1 MGTHFVIVYTFYFGV
16 VNVEFEDVRR
26 DIFGDDDDDDIP
38 EVVHGAESAVVE
50 PVDDDDK
57 DFVEYFKL
65 NQHQRAKELQKD
77 FDAKHC
83 VNDLSVVE
91 KSHFED
97 IYTEIKF
104 YMFFGQEPTNNR
116 NWYSYLHH
124 NIRVNALYELNQSKK
139 IKIEGF
145 DASSALCSLKIGSK
159 KEVLVPATGSF
170 VITLEDGMEIIIRLL
185 RMTSSV
191 EWAIFCKDSI
201 DYGKWDKM
209 FREAVKE
216 YNQYKNSVF
225 DQEGNFIELPSVTFE
240 DIFLDKSIRDSVQTN
255 IVDYVNPLKIAIKKK
270 NGIPTRRGVIFTG
283 APGTGKTFLSR
294 VLANTLNTTFMIVTN
309 LEGLKELKSIFKFI
323 SQFERAILL
332 FEDIDIYVQH
342 RSLGSGLLPTMLNAL
357 DGVEVNNH
365 LIVLCTTND
374 VATFDDALKNRP
386 GRFDLILPFN
396 APSKEL
402 KETMLQGFCKGKN
415 VSEVDFEKVVER
427 VPIQYTGAH
436 LKELYISACVLAIE
450 RGKVDKEDNV
460 ILTTDLFIDALH
472 RIKDGSENKYSIGFK

>member
-1 MGTHFVIVYTFYFGV
+1 MDTHFVIVYTFCFGV
-16 VNVEFEDVRR
+16 INVEFEDCVPEI
-26 DIFGDDDDDDIP
+26 DIDDDDECYGAGSATDDDDDD
-38 EVVHGAESAVVE
+38 
-50 PVDDDDK
+50 

-65 NQHQRAKELQKD
+65 NQHPRAKELQKD
-77 FDAKHC
+77 FDVNHR
-83 VNDLSVVE
+83 VNDLSVAE
-91 KSHFED
+91 KIHFDD
-97 IYTEIKF
+97 IYAETKF
-104 YMFFGQEPTNNR
+104 YIFFGQEPTNNR
-116 NWYSYLHH
+116 HWYSYLHH
-124 NIRVNALYELNQSKK
+124 NIRVNALYKLNCNEK
-139 IKIEGF
+139 IKIDGF
-145 DASSALCSLKIGSK
+145 DVASALCSLKIGPK

-170 VITLEDGMEIIIRLL
+170 VITLEDKTEIIIRLT
-185 RMTSSV
+185 RHSTSSV

-209 FREAVKE
+209 FRKAIKE
-216 YNQYKNSVF
+216 YNQYKNNVF

-240 DIFLDKSIRDSVQTN
+240 DIFLDKPVRDAVQTN
-255 IVDYVNPLKIAIKKK
+255 IVDYINPLKIKMKKK

-309 LEGLKELKSIFKFI
+309 LEGLKELKNIFKFM

-332 FEDIDIYVQH
+332 FEDIDIYVKH

-386 GRFDLILPFN
+386 GRFDLILSFD

-402 KETMLQGFCKGKN
+402 KKTMLQGFCKGKN
-415 VSEVDFEKVVER
+415 ASEVDFGKIVER
-427 VPIQYTGAH
+427 VPMQYTGAH

-450 RGKVDKEDNV
+450 RDAVDKNDAV
-460 ILTTDLFIDALH
+460 ILTTDLFIDALR